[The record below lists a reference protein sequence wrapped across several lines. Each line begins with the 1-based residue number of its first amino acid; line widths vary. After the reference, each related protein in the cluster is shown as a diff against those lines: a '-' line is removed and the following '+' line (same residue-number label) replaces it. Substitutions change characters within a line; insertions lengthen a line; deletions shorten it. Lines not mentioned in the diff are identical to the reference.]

1 MGVSSKLALPRSY
14 GFSPERLGEANQAVV
29 VDPDNYI
36 PLLIF
41 DKQFRRAIPDVARV
55 GLDVVRLSIGG
66 PFGFMREVGGGRVT
80 LRTQKTEDIILAP
93 SEKDAHRWTAMLDTP
108 DPLTPLDRDTF
119 IDGVN
124 LYITRAAPKLHPT
137 GSSPTIS
144 AQGRFLEV
152 WFD

>member
-14 GFSPERLGEANQAVV
+14 GFSPERLCGANQAVV

-41 DKQFRRAIPDVARV
+41 DKQFRRAIPTVSRV
-55 GLDVVRLSIGG
+55 GLDAVRLSMGE

-80 LRTQKTEDIILAP
+80 LRTQKTDRVILAP
-93 SEKDAHRWTAMLDTP
+93 SEQYSNKWTATLDTP
-108 DPLTPLDRDTF
+108 DPLTQQDADMF

-124 LYITRAAPKLHPT
+124 LYVVRATSKLHPT
-137 GSSPTIS
+137 DSSPRIPS
-144 AQGRFLEV
+144 DARFLEE